1 MKAQTNQSITR
12 QKLIKKK
19 NLIGSDHMTIETEKS
34 GSEIIEDLDKA
45 IEKREEVI
53 GHVEKMFN
61 REPVHIRKKRR

>member
-1 MKAQTNQSITR
+1 
-12 QKLIKKK
+12 
-19 NLIGSDHMTIETEKS
+19 MTIETEKS